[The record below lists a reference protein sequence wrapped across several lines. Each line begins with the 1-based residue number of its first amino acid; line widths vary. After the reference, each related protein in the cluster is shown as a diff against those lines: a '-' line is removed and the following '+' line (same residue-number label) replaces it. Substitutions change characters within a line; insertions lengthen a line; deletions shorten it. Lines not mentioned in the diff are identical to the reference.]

1 MTHDEAARPDA
12 SGAEDSPAPPPK
24 DERPRP
30 QYGEYA
36 PPGWSW
42 TPPGD
47 ERAPEAPGASGPA
60 GGARAPGATERE
72 DAASAA
78 SGLRDAALQPGGPTA
93 VRTAPSWDRFVTIAL
108 LAFGAFGAWNSAAS
122 LQQIPQQMQL
132 SYDMMGVGTFTA
144 PDWLPTLALI
154 GTIVQLALYAV
165 VVGLSILR
173 LRAGR
178 VAFWIPL
185 AGGALSFVLTMV
197 LLAVVMLNDPVYL
210 QWVAGMSAPTPGPTP

>member
-12 SGAEDSPAPPPK
+12 SGEPGTPAPPPK

-47 ERAPEAPGASGPA
+47 EGAAADQPAAPLPQGATANRDASAEASARDDAAGLPAAPA
-60 GGARAPGATERE
+60 G
-72 DAASAA
+72 
-78 SGLRDAALQPGGPTA
+78 

-144 PDWLPTLALI
+144 PEWLPTLALV
-154 GTIVQLALYAV
+154 GTIVQLTLYAAV
-165 VVGLSILR
+165 LGLSILR

-178 VAFWIPL
+178 LAFWIPL
-185 AGGALSFVLTMV
+185 AGGVLSFIITMA
-197 LLAVVMLNDPVYL
+197 LLAIVMLNDPAYL
-210 QWVAGMSAPTPGPTP
+210 DWVTGMSGATPTPTP